1 MPAEC
6 NGLTKGGDEDFTIRT
21 GSQMSAYLPANVGGE
36 FVIDIGRQ
44 LTEKIHAMALAMR
57 MALR

>member
-6 NGLTKGGDEDFTIRT
+6 NGLSKGGDEDFAIRT
-21 GSQMSAYLPANVGGE
+21 SPQMTAYLPANVGGE

-44 LTEKIHAMALAMR
+44 LTEKIHAMTLAMR